1 MNESQIVGLVVEY
14 GLPQLVNLVK
24 LLIDEI
30 QKKATTI
37 EEANAAVA
45 AIEGG
50 ADVAAEQKFGKSDA

>member
-30 QKKATTI
+30 QKKATTL